1 MILQIIN
8 NGKSASP
15 VQHPS
20 SWHYAAVHSLRIDKG
35 STWHRYFYSHTAIML
50 DLSPLCYYE
59 YQVGNGHLW
68 SKVYAFRGITP
79 GTPAE
84 NAMTYQMLVLGD
96 LGNYDQS
103 EESLAMFLRILE
115 AEEFLAFAHLGDIA

>member
-1 MILQIIN
+1 
-8 NGKSASP
+8 
-15 VQHPS
+15 
-20 SWHYAAVHSLRIDKG
+20 
-35 STWHRYFYSHTAIML
+35 ML
-50 DLSPLCYYE
+50 DLSPLCYYD

-103 EESLAMFLRILE
+103 EASLSMFSRILE
-115 AEEFLAFAHLGDIA
+115 AEDFLAFAHLGDIAYNLQDREDRGGDDFFEG